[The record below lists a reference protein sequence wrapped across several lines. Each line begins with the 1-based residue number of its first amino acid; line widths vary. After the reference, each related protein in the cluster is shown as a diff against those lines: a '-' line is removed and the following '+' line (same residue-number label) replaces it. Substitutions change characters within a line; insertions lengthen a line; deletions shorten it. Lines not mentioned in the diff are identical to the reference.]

1 MCADRFA
8 CEVYLRYC
16 DVASQWDPP
25 EPACDTLCD
34 EILRSSLQWSLM
46 YKIAAEIG
54 RPRDLSVT
62 LDRLQAA
69 MATQASTGQLDLD
82 DPSLVYDLLNAVKGS
97 DGCGSG
103 RNGAPC
109 TVAALERVAAWIAS
123 RNGNARLA
131 VLDTEDNCIDA
142 FDEIAIHI
150 EFFFDSQDAI
160 ARGTSRCSGF
170 NPCQNGAT
178 CIDEVGAGQP
188 YTCECPATHTGELC
202 QNEVSASAACSA
214 STRENCQ
221 VDASTPVEGRVFG
234 LACGDPVG
242 QAALTCHDQ
251 SYEGCYAFVDED
263 RNGYYNAGEEYAR
276 VGADN
281 RYSITHEGTPYSYD
295 IPVLLATPSSVGQ
308 TEPVATARGV
318 CAQVLV
324 TRANS
329 NQMNALTTVATKL
342 VTKF

>member
-1 MCADRFA
+1 MCAGRFA

-150 EFFFDSQDAI
+150 EFFFDSQV
-160 ARGTSRCSGF
+160 RF
-170 NPCQNGAT
+170 
-178 CIDEVGAGQP
+178 
-188 YTCECPATHTGELC
+188 
-202 QNEVSASAACSA
+202 
-214 STRENCQ
+214 
-221 VDASTPVEGRVFG
+221 
-234 LACGDPVG
+234 
-242 QAALTCHDQ
+242 
-251 SYEGCYAFVDED
+251 
-263 RNGYYNAGEEYAR
+263 
-276 VGADN
+276 
-281 RYSITHEGTPYSYD
+281 
-295 IPVLLATPSSVGQ
+295 
-308 TEPVATARGV
+308 
-318 CAQVLV
+318 
-324 TRANS
+324 
-329 NQMNALTTVATKL
+329 
-342 VTKF
+342 

>member
-1 MCADRFA
+1 M
-8 CEVYLRYC
+8 LRR
-16 DVASQWDPP
+16 AW
-25 EPACDTLCD
+25 
-34 EILRSSLQWSLM
+34 
-46 YKIAAEIG
+46 
-54 RPRDLSVT
+54 
-62 LDRLQAA
+62 
-69 MATQASTGQLDLD
+69 QASTGQLDLD

-281 RYSITHEGTPYSYD
+281 TYSITHEGTPYSYD